1 VALVD
6 SLAAGAAGFA
16 NSTPSSRGSARG
28 SAPGPTR
35 GDGREP
41 ARRPALSVAP
51 ASTPK
56 DAGMRRD
63 EGKHTVWRVQCGDL
77 ISRERCVTVFVDD
90 NEVVLVGPPGET
102 ARLTGGQLGQLR
114 TALNEAAK
122 LAER

>member
-1 VALVD
+1 MAFVD
-6 SLAAGAAGFA
+6 SLAADASAVA
-16 NSTPSSRGSARG
+16 NTSRPVPR
-28 SAPGPTR
+28 PGQRPTL
-35 GDGREP
+35 
-41 ARRPALSVAP
+41 AVAP
-51 ASTPK
+51 ASPPK
-56 DAGMRRD
+56 DVGARRT
-63 EGKHTVWRVQCGDL
+63 ESKRPVWRIQCGDL